1 MYLPL
6 LPLSTPLLLLGLLL
20 LLRRRR
26 RRRPLPLPRLLTLL
40 LLPSLTTARTLLLP
54 PPPIPPHP
62 SDPPSEY
69 KYFREAGTTNL
80 ILSHYDARF
89 FPGAPLPPH
98 QHLVALRHLIRSY
111 LVTFERL
118 GAPTWLA
125 HGTLLGWWWGGRVQP
140 WDVDVDAQV
149 LTGTIGGLVEG
160 GWNGSVHWYKAPGGG
175 RRYLL
180 DINPF
185 YGMVGRGQG
194 LNVIDAR
201 WIDVENG
208 VYVDITG
215 LREREEGAGDGVVW
229 SCRNAHRY
237 GKGELWPMRETEFE
251 GVRARVPG
259 DVEEVL
265 AREYGRGSLT
275 RGEWMGY
282 KWSPGLER
290 WVRKPEIGSAIAPRN
305 DTDDP

>member
-1 MYLPL
+1 MRP
-6 LPLSTPLLLLGLLL
+6 PTPLLLLLA
-20 LLRRRR
+20 
-26 RRRPLPLPRLLTLL
+26 
-40 LLPSLTTARTLLLP
+40 LLPPPGAPAPLTLLLP

-62 SDPPSEY
+62 SDTPSEY
-69 KYFREAGTTNL
+69 KYFREAGTTTL
-80 ILSHYDARF
+80 LLSHYDARF
-89 FPGAPLPPH
+89 FPGSPLPPH

-111 LVTFERL
+111 LVTFDRL

-149 LTGTIGGLVEG
+149 LTGTIRGLVEG
-160 GWNGSVHWYKAPGGG
+160 GWNGSLHWYSSAPSGTGGKR

-185 YGMVGRGQG
+185 YGMVGRGAG

-215 LREREEGAGDGVVW
+215 LEEREAGEGGEGEVW

-237 GKGELWPMRETEFE
+237 GRGELWPLRETEFE

-259 DVEEVL
+259 DVEGVL

-275 RGEWMGY
+275 RGEWMG
-282 KWSPGLER
+282 
-290 WVRKPEIGSAIAPRN
+290 
-305 DTDDP
+305 